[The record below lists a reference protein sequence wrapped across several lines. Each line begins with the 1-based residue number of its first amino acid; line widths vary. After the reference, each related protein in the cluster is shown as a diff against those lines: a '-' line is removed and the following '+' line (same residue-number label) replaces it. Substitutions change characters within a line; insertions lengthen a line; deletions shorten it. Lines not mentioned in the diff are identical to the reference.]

1 MLKYPLLINLVMGLV
16 GRNELRKLNAA
27 SKDPRKAQ
35 EKTLRTMLELSKDTV
50 YGREHHFAEILDC
63 KTDTE
68 LYARYQQ
75 YVHKQDYEKL
85 RPYVNRAKEGAPDI
99 LFPGHPVMYAT
110 TSGTT
115 AEPKWIPITRHY
127 LKRIYG
133 KMTRLWIYNFIRHR
147 QMVFAGKVVIIV
159 GKAVEGRALDGT
171 VFGSVSGLTRKDVPG
186 FIKKHYAFS
195 SVVYDI
201 PDYNARY
208 YAIMRLSIEQD
219 VTMLVT
225 ANPSTIVEMQHNA
238 IEYYDKYVEDIEN
251 GTINR
256 DLNIPDYIR
265 EELEADLKP
274 NPKRAA
280 ELRRLKE
287 QYYTPLPRHYW
298 PNLQT
303 LSTWK
308 CGNTKVYLDKFQGS
322 FPDDIC
328 HQEIGYF
335 SSECRFGFVMDE
347 GFDTTLFPH
356 FHYYEFIAEE
366 DLENPNP
373 RYWQLYELEEGKRY
387 SPIVTTYAGL
397 YRYDVSDLVE
407 VGPKYFNTPT
417 IHMVQKVNGI
427 VSITGEKLQ
436 ENQFMTSVQNAEKAL
451 DMPTKF
457 SIAFADVERSTYH
470 FYFEFADQSTSQ
482 ADAERFAAVVD
493 QEMKKMN
500 IEYES
505 KRDSLRLKDPITHRL
520 RSNAFDQF
528 KQASIADG
536 SGRDGQFKLNLL
548 LQDEKRHAKFKQ
560 LAIDAKEA
568 VGKAINNLEHNHQ
581 VRKSARK
588 AARNDRRQ
596 KRQTNE

>member
-1 MLKYPLLINLVMGLV
+1 MLKYPLLINFVMGLV
-16 GRNELRKLNAA
+16 GRIELRKLNAA
-27 SKDPRKAQ
+27 SRDPRKSQ
-35 EKTLRTMLELSKDTV
+35 EKTLRRMLELSKDTV

-85 RPYVNRAKEGAPDI
+85 RPYVNRTKEGAQDI

-147 QMVFAGKVVIIV
+147 SKVFAGSVVIIV

-171 VFGSVSGLTRKDVPG
+171 VFGSVSGLTRKDVPK
-186 FIKKHYAFS
+186 FIKKHYAYS
-195 SVVYDI
+195 SSVYDI

-251 GTINR
+251 GTLNK
-256 DLNIPDYIR
+256 DLNIPAHIR
-265 EELEADLKP
+265 KELEATLRP

-280 ELRRLKE
+280 ELRKMKE
-287 QYYTPLPRHYW
+287 IYYTPLPKHYW
-298 PNLQT
+298 PNLQI

-308 CGNTKVYLDKFQGS
+308 CGNTKVYLDKFHGT

-335 SSECRFGFVMDE
+335 SSECRFGFVMD
-347 GFDTTLFPH
+347 DSVNTVLFPH
-356 FHYYEFIAEE
+356 FHYYEFVAEE
-366 DLENPNP
+366 DLENSNP
-373 RYWQLYELEEGKRY
+373 RFWQLYELEEGKRY

-397 YRYDVSDLVE
+397 YRYDVSDLIE
-407 VGPKYFNTPT
+407 VGPKYMGTPT

-436 ENQFMTSVQNAEKAL
+436 ENQFMMSVQNAEKDL
-451 DMPTKF
+451 QISTKF

-470 FYFEFADQSTSQ
+470 FYFEFSDQNTSQ
-482 ADAERFAAVVD
+482 EEAEHFASVVD
-493 QEMKKMN
+493 EHLKKMN

-505 KRDSLRLKDPITHRL
+505 KRDSLRLKQPITHRL
-520 RSNAFDQF
+520 RRNAFDQF

-536 SGRDGQFKLNLL
+536 TGRDGQFKVNLL
-548 LQDEKRHAKFKQ
+548 LQDEKRHDKFKQ
-560 LAIDAKEA
+560 LAMDAREA
-568 VGKAINNLEHNHQ
+568 VEKAIDNIEQMHT
-581 VRKSARK
+581 ARK
-588 AARNDRRQ
+588 HARIVKRKLQ
-596 KRQTNE
+596 KK

>member
-1 MLKYPLLINLVMGLV
+1 MLRYPLLINLVMGIV
-16 GRNELRKLNAA
+16 GKLELRKLNAA

-35 EKTLRTMLELSKDTV
+35 EQTLRNMLTLSKDTV

-85 RPYVNRAKEGAPDI
+85 RPYVNRTKEGAADI

-133 KMTRLWIYNFIRHR
+133 KMTRLWIYNFICHR
-147 QMVFAGKVVIIV
+147 QMVFSGKVVIIV
-159 GKAVEGRALDGT
+159 GKAEEGRALDGT

-256 DLNIPDYIR
+256 DLNIPEHIR
-265 EELEADLKP
+265 KELEADLKP
-274 NPKRAA
+274 NPKRAE
-280 ELRRLKE
+280 ELRRLKKE
-287 QYYTPLPRHYW
+287 YYTPLPRHYW

-335 SSECRFGFVMDE
+335 SSECRFGFVMD
-347 GFDTTLFPH
+347 DSVNTVLFPH
-356 FHYYEFIAEE
+356 FHYYEFVAEE

-373 RYWQLYELEEGKRY
+373 RFWQLYELEEGKRY

-397 YRYDVSDLVE
+397 YRYDVSDLIE
-407 VGPKYFNTPT
+407 VGPKYMGTPT

-436 ENQFMTSVQNAEKAL
+436 ENQFMTSVQNAEKSL
-451 DMPTKF
+451 NMPTKF
-457 SIAFADVERSTYH
+457 SIAFADVEHSTYH

-482 ADAERFAAVVD
+482 TDAERFAAVVD
-493 QEMKKMN
+493 DELKKMN

-505 KRDSLRLKDPITHRL
+505 KRDSLRLKQPITHRL

-536 SGRDGQFKLNLL
+536 TGRDGQFKVNLL

-560 LAIDAKEA
+560 LALDAKEA
-568 VGKAINNLEHNHQ
+568 VGKAINNFDQ
-581 VRKSARK
+581 KRTQRKKARQDKRK
-588 AARNDRRQ
+588 ARR
-596 KRQTNE
+596 KK

>member
-1 MLKYPLLINLVMGLV
+1 MPKYPFLINLVMGIV
-16 GRNELRKLNAA
+16 GRIELRKLNTA
-27 SKDPRKAQ
+27 SRDPRKTQ
-35 EKTLRTMLELSKDTV
+35 EKTLRRMLQLSKDTV

-85 RPYVNRAKEGAPDI
+85 RPYVNRTKEGAQDI

-133 KMTRLWIYNFIRHR
+133 KMTRLWIYNFIRQR
-147 QMVFAGKVVIIV
+147 SKVFAGSVVIIV

-171 VFGSVSGLTRKDVPG
+171 VFGSVSGLTRKDVPK
-186 FIKKHYAFS
+186 FIKKHYAYS
-195 SVVYDI
+195 SSVYDI

-251 GTINR
+251 GTLNK
-256 DLNIPDYIR
+256 DLNIPAHIR

-280 ELRRLKE
+280 ELRKMKE
-287 QYYTPLPRHYW
+287 TYYTPLPKHYW
-298 PNLQT
+298 PNLQV

-308 CGNTKVYLDKFQGS
+308 CGNTKVYLDKFQGT
-322 FPDDIC
+322 FPDNIC

-335 SSECRFGFVMDE
+335 SSECRFGFVMDDSV
-347 GFDTTLFPH
+347 DTVLFPH
-356 FHYYEFIAEE
+356 FHYYEFVAEE

-373 RYWQLYELEEGKRY
+373 RFWQLYELEEGKRY

-397 YRYDVSDLVE
+397 YRYDVSDLIE
-407 VGPKYFNTPT
+407 VGPKYLGTPT

-436 ENQFMTSVQNAEKAL
+436 ENQFMTSVQQAEQDL
-451 DMPTKF
+451 QISTKF
-457 SIAFADVERSTYH
+457 SIAFADVEHSTYH

-482 ADAERFAAVVD
+482 EVAERFAAAVD
-493 QEMKKMN
+493 ENLKKMN

-505 KRDSLRLKDPITHRL
+505 KRDSLRLKQPITHRL
-520 RSNAFDQF
+520 RRNAFDQF

-536 SGRDGQFKLNLL
+536 TGRDGQFKVNLL

-560 LAIDAKEA
+560 LAMDAKEA
-568 VGKAINNLEHNHQ
+568 VGKVIDNFEHK
-581 VRKSARK
+581 RSARK
-588 AARNDRRQ
+588 NARQQRRKLRKQ
-596 KRQTNE
+596 

>member
-1 MLKYPLLINLVMGLV
+1 M
-16 GRNELRKLNAA
+16 
-27 SKDPRKAQ
+27 
-35 EKTLRTMLELSKDTV
+35 
-50 YGREHHFAEILDC
+50 
-63 KTDTE
+63 
-68 LYARYQQ
+68 
-75 YVHKQDYEKL
+75 
-85 RPYVNRAKEGAPDI
+85 
-99 LFPGHPVMYAT
+99 
-110 TSGTT
+110 
-115 AEPKWIPITRHY
+115 PK
-127 LKRIYG
+127 
-133 KMTRLWIYNFIRHR
+133 
-147 QMVFAGKVVIIV
+147 
-159 GKAVEGRALDGT
+159 
-171 VFGSVSGLTRKDVPG
+171 

-195 SVVYDI
+195 SSVYDI

-251 GTINR
+251 GTINK
-256 DLNIPDYIR
+256 DLDIPLHIR
-265 EELEADLKP
+265 QELEAELKP

-322 FPDDIC
+322 FPDHIC

-347 GFDTTLFPH
+347 GIDTTLFPH

-366 DLENPNP
+366 DLDNPNP
-373 RYWQLYELEEGKRY
+373 RFWQLYELEEGKRY

-407 VGPKYFNTPT
+407 VGPKYLGTPT

-470 FYFEFADQSTSQ
+470 FYFEFADQHTSQ
-482 ADAERFAAVVD
+482 EDAERFAAVVD
-493 QEMKKMN
+493 AELKNMN
-500 IEYES
+500 IEYEA
-505 KRDSLRLKDPITHRL
+505 KRDSLRLKQPITHRL

-548 LQDEKRHAKFKQ
+548 LQDEKRHAKFKR
-560 LAIDAKEA
+560 LALDAKDAVEKAID
-568 VGKAINNLEHNHQ
+568 GLEKKHT
-581 VRKSARK
+581 ARK
-588 AARNDRRQ
+588 KARKD
-596 KRQTNE
+596 KHKK

>member
-1 MLKYPLLINLVMGLV
+1 MLKYPLLINLVMGIV
-16 GRNELRKLNAA
+16 GRIELIRLNIA
-27 SKDPRKAQ
+27 SRNPRKAQ
-35 EKTLRTMLELSKDTV
+35 EKTLRKMLYLSKDTV
-50 YGREHHFAEILDC
+50 YGREHHFAEILDA
-63 KTDTE
+63 KTDIE

-75 YVHKQDYEKL
+75 YVHKQDYEQL
-85 RPYVNRAKEGAPDI
+85 RPYVNRAKMGAPDI

-115 AEPKWIPITRHY
+115 AEPKWIPITKHY

-133 KMTRLWIYNFIRHR
+133 KMTRLWLFNFIRHR
-147 QMVFAGKVVIIV
+147 QMVFSGSVVIIV

-171 VFGSVSGLTRKDVPG
+171 VFGSVSGLTRKDVPQ

-195 SVVYDI
+195 SSVYDI

-251 GTINR
+251 GTISK
-256 DLNIPDYIR
+256 DLDIPLHIR
-265 EELEADLKP
+265 QELEAELKP

-322 FPDDIC
+322 FPDHIC

-347 GFDTTLFPH
+347 GIDTTLFPH

-373 RYWQLYELEEGKRY
+373 RFWQLYELEEGKRY

-407 VGPKYFNTPT
+407 VGPKYLGTPT

-436 ENQFMTSVQNAEKAL
+436 ENQFMTSVQNAEKSL
-451 DMPTKF
+451 EMPTKF

-470 FYFEFADQSTSQ
+470 FYFEFADQNTSQ
-482 ADAERFAAVVD
+482 EEAERFAAVVD
-493 QEMKKMN
+493 TEMKKMN
-500 IEYES
+500 IEYEA
-505 KRDSLRLKDPITHRL
+505 KRDSLRLKQPITHRL

-548 LQDEKRHAKFKQ
+548 LQDEKRHAKFKR
-560 LAIDAKEA
+560 LALDAKDAVEKAID
-568 VGKAINNLEHNHQ
+568 GLEKKHT
-581 VRKSARK
+581 ARK
-588 AARNDRRQ
+588 TARKD
-596 KRQTNE
+596 KHKK

>member
-1 MLKYPLLINLVMGLV
+1 MLKYPLLINLVMGIV
-16 GRNELRKLNAA
+16 GRIELIRLNIA
-27 SKDPRKAQ
+27 SRNPRKAQ
-35 EKTLRTMLELSKDTV
+35 EKTLRKMLYLSKDTV
-50 YGREHHFAEILDC
+50 YGREHHFAEILDA
-63 KTDTE
+63 KTDIE

-85 RPYVNRAKEGAPDI
+85 RPYVNRAKMGAPDI

-115 AEPKWIPITRHY
+115 AEPKWIPITKHY

-133 KMTRLWIYNFIRHR
+133 KMTRLWLFNFIRHR
-147 QMVFAGKVVIIV
+147 QMVFSGSVVIIV

-171 VFGSVSGLTRKDVPG
+171 VFGSVSGLTRKDVPQ

-195 SVVYDI
+195 SSVYDI

-251 GTINR
+251 GTINK
-256 DLNIPDYIR
+256 DLDIPLHIR
-265 EELEADLKP
+265 QELEAELKP

-322 FPDDIC
+322 FPDHIC

-347 GFDTTLFPH
+347 GIDTTLFPH

-373 RYWQLYELEEGKRY
+373 RFWQLYELEEGKRY

-407 VGPKYFNTPT
+407 VGPMYLGTPT
-417 IHMVQKVNGI
+417 RHMVQKVNGI

-436 ENQFMTSVQNAEKAL
+436 ENQFMTSVQNAEKEL

-470 FYFEFADQSTSQ
+470 FYFEFANQQTSQ
-482 ADAERFAAVVD
+482 EDAERFAAVVD
-493 QEMKKMN
+493 TELKNMN
-500 IEYES
+500 IEYEA
-505 KRDSLRLKDPITHRL
+505 KRDSLRLKQPITHRL

-548 LQDEKRHAKFKQ
+548 LQDEKRHAKFKR
-560 LAIDAKEA
+560 LALDAKDAVEKAID
-568 VGKAINNLEHNHQ
+568 GLEKKHT
-581 VRKSARK
+581 ARK
-588 AARNDRRQ
+588 TARKD
-596 KRQTNE
+596 KHKK

>member
-1 MLKYPLLINLVMGLV
+1 MLKYPLLINLVMGIV
-16 GRNELRKLNAA
+16 GRIELIRLNIA
-27 SKDPRKAQ
+27 SRNPRKAQ
-35 EKTLRTMLELSKDTV
+35 EKTLRKMLYLSKDTV
-50 YGREHHFAEILDC
+50 YGREHHFAEILDA
-63 KTDTE
+63 KTDIE

-85 RPYVNRAKEGAPDI
+85 RPYVNRAKMGAPDI

-115 AEPKWIPITRHY
+115 AEPKWIPITKHY

-133 KMTRLWIYNFIRHR
+133 KMTRLWLFNFIRHR
-147 QMVFAGKVVIIV
+147 QMVFSGSVVIIV

-171 VFGSVSGLTRKDVPG
+171 VFGSVSGLTRKDVPQ

-195 SVVYDI
+195 SSVYDI

-251 GTINR
+251 GTISK
-256 DLNIPDYIR
+256 DLDIPLHIR
-265 EELEADLKP
+265 QELEAELKP

-322 FPDDIC
+322 FPDHIC

-347 GFDTTLFPH
+347 GIDTTLFPH

-373 RYWQLYELEEGKRY
+373 RFWQLYELEEGKRY

-407 VGPKYFNTPT
+407 VGPKYLGTPT

-427 VSITGEKLQ
+427 VNITGEKLQ
-436 ENQFMTSVQNAEKAL
+436 ENQFMTSVQNAEKSME
-451 DMPTKF
+451 MPTKF

-470 FYFEFADQSTSQ
+470 FYFEFADQNTSQ
-482 ADAERFAAVVD
+482 EEAERFAALVD
-493 QEMKKMN
+493 TEMKKMN
-500 IEYES
+500 IEYEA
-505 KRDSLRLKDPITHRL
+505 KRDSLRLKQPITHRL

-548 LQDEKRHAKFKQ
+548 LQDEKRHAKFKR
-560 LAIDAKEA
+560 LALDAKDAVEKAID
-568 VGKAINNLEHNHQ
+568 GLEKKHT
-581 VRKSARK
+581 ARK
-588 AARNDRRQ
+588 TARKD
-596 KRQTNE
+596 KHKK

>member
-1 MLKYPLLINLVMGLV
+1 MLKYPLLINLVMGIV
-16 GRNELRKLNAA
+16 GRIELIRLNIA
-27 SKDPRKAQ
+27 SRNPRKAQ
-35 EKTLRTMLELSKDTV
+35 EKTLRKMLYLSKDTV
-50 YGREHHFAEILDC
+50 YGREHHFAEILDA
-63 KTDTE
+63 KTDIE

-85 RPYVNRAKEGAPDI
+85 RPYVNRAKMGAPDI

-115 AEPKWIPITRHY
+115 AEPKWIPITKHY

-133 KMTRLWIYNFIRHR
+133 KMTRLWLFNFIRHR
-147 QMVFAGKVVIIV
+147 QMVFSGSVVIIV

-171 VFGSVSGLTRKDVPG
+171 VFGSVSGLTRKDVPQ

-195 SVVYDI
+195 SSVYDI

-251 GTINR
+251 GTINK
-256 DLNIPDYIR
+256 DLDIPLHIR
-265 EELEADLKP
+265 QELEAELKP

-322 FPDDIC
+322 FPDHIC

-347 GFDTTLFPH
+347 GIDTTLFPH

-373 RYWQLYELEEGKRY
+373 RFWQLYELEEGKRY

-407 VGPKYFNTPT
+407 VGPKYLGTPT

-427 VSITGEKLQ
+427 VNITGEKLQ
-436 ENQFMTSVQNAEKAL
+436 ENQFMTSVQNAEKSL
-451 DMPTKF
+451 EMPTKF

-470 FYFEFADQSTSQ
+470 FYFEFADQNTSQ
-482 ADAERFAAVVD
+482 EEAERFAAVVD
-493 QEMKKMN
+493 TEMKKMN
-500 IEYES
+500 IEYEA
-505 KRDSLRLKDPITHRL
+505 KRDSLRLKQPITHRL

-548 LQDEKRHAKFKQ
+548 LQDEKRHAKFKR
-560 LAIDAKEA
+560 LALDAKDAVEKAID
-568 VGKAINNLEHNHQ
+568 GLEKKHT
-581 VRKSARK
+581 ARK
-588 AARNDRRQ
+588 TARKD
-596 KRQTNE
+596 KHKK

>member
-1 MLKYPLLINLVMGLV
+1 MLKYPLLINLVMGIV
-16 GRNELRKLNAA
+16 GRIELIRLNIA
-27 SKDPRKAQ
+27 SRNPRKAQ
-35 EKTLRTMLELSKDTV
+35 EKTLRKMLYLSKDTV
-50 YGREHHFAEILDC
+50 YGREHHFAEILDA
-63 KTDTE
+63 KTDIE

-85 RPYVNRAKEGAPDI
+85 RPYVNRAKMGAPDI

-115 AEPKWIPITRHY
+115 AEPKWIPITKHY

-133 KMTRLWIYNFIRHR
+133 KMTRLWLFNFIRHR
-147 QMVFAGKVVIIV
+147 QMVFSGSVVIIV

-171 VFGSVSGLTRKDVPG
+171 VFGSVSGLTRKDVPQ

-195 SVVYDI
+195 SSVYDI

-251 GTINR
+251 GTISK
-256 DLNIPDYIR
+256 DLDIPLHIR
-265 EELEADLKP
+265 QELEAELKP

-322 FPDDIC
+322 FPDHIC

-347 GFDTTLFPH
+347 GIDTTLFPH

-366 DLENPNP
+366 DLDNPNP
-373 RYWQLYELEEGKRY
+373 RFWQLYELEEGKRY

-407 VGPKYFNTPT
+407 VGPKYLGTPT

-427 VSITGEKLQ
+427 VNITGEKLQ
-436 ENQFMTSVQNAEKAL
+436 ENQFMTSVQNAEKEL

-470 FYFEFADQSTSQ
+470 FYFEFANQQTSQ
-482 ADAERFAAVVD
+482 EDAERFAAVVD
-493 QEMKKMN
+493 TELKNMN
-500 IEYES
+500 IEYEA
-505 KRDSLRLKDPITHRL
+505 KRDSLRLKQPITHRL

-548 LQDEKRHAKFKQ
+548 LQDEKRHAKFKR
-560 LAIDAKEA
+560 LALDAKDAVEKAID
-568 VGKAINNLEHNHQ
+568 GLEKKHT
-581 VRKSARK
+581 ARK
-588 AARNDRRQ
+588 TARKD
-596 KRQTNE
+596 KHKK

>member
-1 MLKYPLLINLVMGLV
+1 MYFMLKYPLLINLVMGIV
-16 GRNELRKLNAA
+16 GRIELIRLNIA
-27 SKDPRKAQ
+27 SRNPRKAQ
-35 EKTLRTMLELSKDTV
+35 EKTLRKMLYLSKDTV
-50 YGREHHFAEILDC
+50 YGREHHFAEILDA
-63 KTDTE
+63 KTDIE

-85 RPYVNRAKEGAPDI
+85 RPYVNRAKMGAPDI

-115 AEPKWIPITRHY
+115 AEPKWIPITKHY

-133 KMTRLWIYNFIRHR
+133 KMTRLWLFNFIRHR
-147 QMVFAGKVVIIV
+147 QMVFSGSVVIIV

-171 VFGSVSGLTRKDVPG
+171 VFGSVSGLTRKDVPQ

-195 SVVYDI
+195 SSVYDI

-251 GTINR
+251 GTISK
-256 DLNIPDYIR
+256 DLDIPLHIR
-265 EELEADLKP
+265 QELEAELKP

-322 FPDDIC
+322 FPDHIC

-347 GFDTTLFPH
+347 GIDTTLFPH

-366 DLENPNP
+366 DLDNPNP
-373 RYWQLYELEEGKRY
+373 RFWQLYELEEGKRY

-407 VGPKYFNTPT
+407 VGPKYLGTPT

-436 ENQFMTSVQNAEKAL
+436 ENQFMTSVQNAEKSL
-451 DMPTKF
+451 EMPTKF

-470 FYFEFADQSTSQ
+470 FYFEFADQNTSQ
-482 ADAERFAAVVD
+482 EEAERFAAVVD
-493 QEMKKMN
+493 TEMKKMN
-500 IEYES
+500 IEYEA
-505 KRDSLRLKDPITHRL
+505 KRDSLRLKQPITHRL

-548 LQDEKRHAKFKQ
+548 LQDEKRHAKFKR
-560 LAIDAKEA
+560 LALDAKDAVEKAID
-568 VGKAINNLEHNHQ
+568 GLEKKHT
-581 VRKSARK
+581 ARK
-588 AARNDRRQ
+588 TARKD
-596 KRQTNE
+596 KHKK

>member
-1 MLKYPLLINLVMGLV
+1 MLKYPLLINLVMGIV
-16 GRNELRKLNAA
+16 GRIELIRLNIA
-27 SKDPRKAQ
+27 SRNPRKAQ
-35 EKTLRTMLELSKDTV
+35 EKTLRKMLYLSKDTV
-50 YGREHHFAEILDC
+50 YGREHHFAEILDA
-63 KTDTE
+63 KTDIE

-85 RPYVNRAKEGAPDI
+85 RPYVNRAKMGAPDI

-115 AEPKWIPITRHY
+115 AEPKWIPITKHY

-133 KMTRLWIYNFIRHR
+133 KMTRLWLFNFIRHR
-147 QMVFAGKVVIIV
+147 PMVFSGSVVIIV

-171 VFGSVSGLTRKDVPG
+171 VFGSVSGLTRKDVPQ

-195 SVVYDI
+195 SSVYDI

-251 GTINR
+251 GTINK
-256 DLNIPDYIR
+256 DLDIPLHIR
-265 EELEADLKP
+265 QELEAELKP

-322 FPDDIC
+322 FPDHIC

-347 GFDTTLFPH
+347 GIDTTLFPH

-373 RYWQLYELEEGKRY
+373 RFWQLYELEEGKRY

-407 VGPKYFNTPT
+407 VGPKYLGTPT

-436 ENQFMTSVQNAEKAL
+436 ENQFMTSVQNAEKSL
-451 DMPTKF
+451 EMPTKF

-470 FYFEFADQSTSQ
+470 FYFEFADQNTSQ
-482 ADAERFAAVVD
+482 EEAERFAAVVD
-493 QEMKKMN
+493 TEMKKMN
-500 IEYES
+500 IEYEA
-505 KRDSLRLKDPITHRL
+505 KRDSLRLKQPITHRL

-548 LQDEKRHAKFKQ
+548 LQDEKRHAKFKR
-560 LAIDAKEA
+560 LALDAKDAVEKAID
-568 VGKAINNLEHNHQ
+568 GLEKKHT
-581 VRKSARK
+581 ARK
-588 AARNDRRQ
+588 TARKD
-596 KRQTNE
+596 KHKK

>member
-1 MLKYPLLINLVMGLV
+1 MLKYPLLINLVMGIV
-16 GRNELRKLNAA
+16 GRIELIRLNIA
-27 SKDPRKAQ
+27 SRNPRKAQ
-35 EKTLRTMLELSKDTV
+35 EKTLRKMLYLSKDTV
-50 YGREHHFAEILDC
+50 YGREHHFAEILDA
-63 KTDTE
+63 KTDIE

-85 RPYVNRAKEGAPDI
+85 RPYVNRAKMGAPDI

-115 AEPKWIPITRHY
+115 AEPKWIPITKHY

-133 KMTRLWIYNFIRHR
+133 KMTRLWLFNFIRHR
-147 QMVFAGKVVIIV
+147 QMVFSGSVVIIV

-171 VFGSVSGLTRKDVPG
+171 VFGSVSGLTRKDVPQ

-195 SVVYDI
+195 SSVYDI

-251 GTINR
+251 GTINK
-256 DLNIPDYIR
+256 DLDIPLHIR
-265 EELEADLKP
+265 QELEAELKP

-322 FPDDIC
+322 FPDHIC

-347 GFDTTLFPH
+347 GIDTTLFPH

-373 RYWQLYELEEGKRY
+373 RFWQLYELEEAKRY

-407 VGPKYFNTPT
+407 VGPKYLGTPT

-436 ENQFMTSVQNAEKAL
+436 ENQFMTSVQNAEKEL

-470 FYFEFADQSTSQ
+470 FYFEFANQQTSQ
-482 ADAERFAAVVD
+482 EDAERFAAVVD
-493 QEMKKMN
+493 TELKNMN
-500 IEYES
+500 IEYEA
-505 KRDSLRLKDPITHRL
+505 KRDSLRLKQPITHRL

-548 LQDEKRHAKFKQ
+548 LQDEKRHAKFKR
-560 LAIDAKEA
+560 LALDAKDAVEKAID
-568 VGKAINNLEHNHQ
+568 GLEKKHT
-581 VRKSARK
+581 ARK
-588 AARNDRRQ
+588 TARKD
-596 KRQTNE
+596 KHKK

>member
-1 MLKYPLLINLVMGLV
+1 MLKYPLLINLVMGIV
-16 GRNELRKLNAA
+16 GRIELIRLNIA
-27 SKDPRKAQ
+27 SRNPRKAQ
-35 EKTLRTMLELSKDTV
+35 EKTLRKMLYLSKDTV
-50 YGREHHFAEILDC
+50 YGREHHFAEILDA
-63 KTDTE
+63 KTDIE

-85 RPYVNRAKEGAPDI
+85 RPYVNRAKMGAPDI

-115 AEPKWIPITRHY
+115 AEPKWIPITKHY

-133 KMTRLWIYNFIRHR
+133 KMTRLWLFNFIRHR
-147 QMVFAGKVVIIV
+147 QMVFSGSVVIIV

-171 VFGSVSGLTRKDVPG
+171 VFGSVSGLTRKDVPQ

-195 SVVYDI
+195 SSVYDI
-201 PDYNARY
+201 SDYNARY

-251 GTINR
+251 GTINK
-256 DLNIPDYIR
+256 DLDIPLHIR
-265 EELEADLKP
+265 QELEAELKP

-322 FPDDIC
+322 FPDHIC

-347 GFDTTLFPH
+347 GIDTTLFPH

-373 RYWQLYELEEGKRY
+373 RFWQLYELEEGKRY

-407 VGPKYFNTPT
+407 VGPKYLGTPT

-436 ENQFMTSVQNAEKAL
+436 ENQFMTSVQNAEKEL

-470 FYFEFADQSTSQ
+470 FYFEFADQNTSQ
-482 ADAERFAAVVD
+482 EEAERFAAVVD
-493 QEMKKMN
+493 TEMKKMN
-500 IEYES
+500 IEYEA
-505 KRDSLRLKDPITHRL
+505 KRDSLRLKQPITHRL

-548 LQDEKRHAKFKQ
+548 LQDEKRHAKFKR
-560 LAIDAKEA
+560 LALDAKDAVEKAID
-568 VGKAINNLEHNHQ
+568 GLEKKHT
-581 VRKSARK
+581 ARK
-588 AARNDRRQ
+588 TARKD
-596 KRQTNE
+596 KHKK

>member
-1 MLKYPLLINLVMGLV
+1 MLKYPLLINLVMGIV
-16 GRNELRKLNAA
+16 GRIELIRLNIA
-27 SKDPRKAQ
+27 SRNPRKAQ
-35 EKTLRTMLELSKDTV
+35 EKTLRKMLYLSKDTV
-50 YGREHHFAEILDC
+50 YGREHHFAEILDA
-63 KTDTE
+63 KTDIE

-85 RPYVNRAKEGAPDI
+85 RPYVNRAKMGAPDI

-115 AEPKWIPITRHY
+115 AEPKWIPITKHY

-133 KMTRLWIYNFIRHR
+133 KMTRLWLFNFIRHR
-147 QMVFAGKVVIIV
+147 QMVFSGSVVIIV

-171 VFGSVSGLTRKDVPG
+171 VFGSVSGLTRKDVPQ

-195 SVVYDI
+195 SSVYDI

-251 GTINR
+251 GTINK
-256 DLNIPDYIR
+256 DLDIPLHIR
-265 EELEADLKP
+265 QELEAELKP

-322 FPDDIC
+322 FPDHIC

-347 GFDTTLFPH
+347 GIDTTLFPH

-373 RYWQLYELEEGKRY
+373 RFWQLYELEEGKRY

-407 VGPKYFNTPT
+407 VGPKYLGTPT

-436 ENQFMTSVQNAEKAL
+436 ENQFMTSVQNAEKEL

-470 FYFEFADQSTSQ
+470 FYFEFANQQTSQ
-482 ADAERFAAVVD
+482 EDAERFAAVVD
-493 QEMKKMN
+493 TELKNMN
-500 IEYES
+500 IEYEA
-505 KRDSLRLKDPITHRL
+505 KRDSLRLKQPITHRL

-548 LQDEKRHAKFKQ
+548 LQDEKRHAKFKR
-560 LAIDAKEA
+560 LALDAKDAVEKAID
-568 VGKAINNLEHNHQ
+568 GLEKKHT
-581 VRKSARK
+581 ARK
-588 AARNDRRQ
+588 TAR
-596 KRQTNE
+596 KYKHKK

>member
-1 MLKYPLLINLVMGLV
+1 MLKYPLLINLVMGIV
-16 GRNELRKLNAA
+16 GRIELIRLNIA
-27 SKDPRKAQ
+27 SRNPRKAQ
-35 EKTLRTMLELSKDTV
+35 EKTLRKMLYLSKDTV
-50 YGREHHFAEILDC
+50 YGREHHFAEILDA
-63 KTDTE
+63 KTDIE

-85 RPYVNRAKEGAPDI
+85 RPYVNRAKMGAPDI

-115 AEPKWIPITRHY
+115 AEPKWIPITKHY

-133 KMTRLWIYNFIRHR
+133 KMTRLWLFNFIRHR
-147 QMVFAGKVVIIV
+147 QMVFSGSVVIIV

-171 VFGSVSGLTRKDVPG
+171 VFGSVSGLTRKDVPQ

-195 SVVYDI
+195 SSVYDI
-201 PDYNARY
+201 SDYNARY

-251 GTINR
+251 GTINK
-256 DLNIPDYIR
+256 DLDIPLHIR
-265 EELEADLKP
+265 QELEAELKP

-322 FPDDIC
+322 FPDHIC

-347 GFDTTLFPH
+347 GIDTTLFPH

-373 RYWQLYELEEGKRY
+373 RFWQLYELEEGKRY

-407 VGPKYFNTPT
+407 VGPKYLGTPT

-436 ENQFMTSVQNAEKAL
+436 ENQFMTSVQNAEKEL

-470 FYFEFADQSTSQ
+470 FYFEFANQQTSQ
-482 ADAERFAAVVD
+482 EDAERFAAVVD
-493 QEMKKMN
+493 TELKNMN
-500 IEYES
+500 IEYEA
-505 KRDSLRLKDPITHRL
+505 KRDSLRLKQPITHRL

-548 LQDEKRHAKFKQ
+548 LQDEKRHAKFKR
-560 LAIDAKEA
+560 LALDAKDAVEKAID
-568 VGKAINNLEHNHQ
+568 GLEKKHT
-581 VRKSARK
+581 ARK
-588 AARNDRRQ
+588 TARKD
-596 KRQTNE
+596 KHKK

>member
-1 MLKYPLLINLVMGLV
+1 MLKYPLLINLVMGIV
-16 GRNELRKLNAA
+16 GRIELIRLNIA
-27 SKDPRKAQ
+27 SRNPRKAQ
-35 EKTLRTMLELSKDTV
+35 EKTLRKMLYLSKDTV
-50 YGREHHFAEILDC
+50 YGREHHFAEILDA
-63 KTDTE
+63 KTDIE

-85 RPYVNRAKEGAPDI
+85 RPYVNRAKMGAPDI

-115 AEPKWIPITRHY
+115 AEPKWIPITKHY

-133 KMTRLWIYNFIRHR
+133 KMTRLWLFNFIRHR
-147 QMVFAGKVVIIV
+147 QMVFSGSVVIIV

-171 VFGSVSGLTRKDVPG
+171 VFGSVSGLTRKDVPQ

-195 SVVYDI
+195 SSVYDI
-201 PDYNARY
+201 SDYNARY

-251 GTINR
+251 GTINK
-256 DLNIPDYIR
+256 DLDIPLHIR
-265 EELEADLKP
+265 QELEAELKP

-322 FPDDIC
+322 FPDHIC

-347 GFDTTLFPH
+347 GIDTTLFPH

-373 RYWQLYELEEGKRY
+373 RFWQLYELEEGKRY

-407 VGPKYFNTPT
+407 VGPKYLGTPT

-436 ENQFMTSVQNAEKAL
+436 ENQFMTSVQNAEKEL

-470 FYFEFADQSTSQ
+470 FYFEFADQNTSQ
-482 ADAERFAAVVD
+482 EEAERFAAVVD
-493 QEMKKMN
+493 TELKNMN
-500 IEYES
+500 IEYEA
-505 KRDSLRLKDPITHRL
+505 KRDSLRLKQPITHRL

-548 LQDEKRHAKFKQ
+548 LQDEKRHAKFKR
-560 LAIDAKEA
+560 LALDAKDAVEKAID
-568 VGKAINNLEHNHQ
+568 GLEKKHT
-581 VRKSARK
+581 ARK
-588 AARNDRRQ
+588 TARKD
-596 KRQTNE
+596 KHKK